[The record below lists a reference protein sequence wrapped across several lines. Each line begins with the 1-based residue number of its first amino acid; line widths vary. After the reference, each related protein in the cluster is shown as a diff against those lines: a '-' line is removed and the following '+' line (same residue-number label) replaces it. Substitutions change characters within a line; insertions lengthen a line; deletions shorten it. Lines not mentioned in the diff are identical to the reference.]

1 MDIMS
6 TSSAHREG
14 EDLQNYELYIKEILS
29 EVEKINQVNTPL
41 YDLVLTKIGFIRGK
55 SRSQGRQQ
63 PIIATSWY
71 QRAKNRQHEIGQD
84 LVLERNSILEE
95 GK

>member
-1 MDIMS
+1 MRIKIEGYSENINLLTTTNQKLMDIMS

-63 PIIATSWY
+63 PIIATS
-71 QRAKNRQHEIGQD
+71 
-84 LVLERNSILEE
+84 
-95 GK
+95 